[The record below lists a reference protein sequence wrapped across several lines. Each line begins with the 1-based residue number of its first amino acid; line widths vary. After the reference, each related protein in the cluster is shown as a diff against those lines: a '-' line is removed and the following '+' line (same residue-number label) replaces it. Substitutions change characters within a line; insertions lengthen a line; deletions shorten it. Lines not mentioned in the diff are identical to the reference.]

1 MKENDI
7 KAKLARLSDNFLLRA
22 DRKRYDEATDEQ
34 RKKID
39 ALNRMFDMY
48 NSRNGPGP
56 DDLHIEDVQLR
67 VLKRKR
73 KYPEIGDIFRLMPP
87 NSEYLYGIVINNHVK
102 CIGITEAIVVM
113 IFVSKEKLLE
123 ACSRTILPDDLFI
136 PPLILTNL
144 YWTKG
149 FFETVDRI
157 ENFHCDA
164 DYGFYRPFEDDFV
177 NESNIKMDHRPQII
191 DFTGVC
197 TDIGVACSVYREMA
211 YRDMI

>member
-39 ALNRMFDMY
+39 AINNTY
-48 NSRNGPGP
+48 VGHSTP
-56 DDLHIEDVQLR
+56 DPNDLQFEDIQLR

-102 CIGITEAIVVM
+102 SIGITEAIVVM

-136 PPLILTNL
+136 PPKILTNL

-177 NESNIKMDHRPQII
+177 NENNIKMDHRPQII
-191 DFTGVC
+191 DSTGIC
-197 TDIGVACSVYREMA
+197 TYRGIASDVYREMV